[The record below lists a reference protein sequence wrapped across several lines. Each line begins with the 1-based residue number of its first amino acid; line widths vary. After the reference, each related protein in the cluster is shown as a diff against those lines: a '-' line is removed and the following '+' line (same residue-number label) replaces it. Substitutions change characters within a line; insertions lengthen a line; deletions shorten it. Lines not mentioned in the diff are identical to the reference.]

1 MLHEELPPL
10 PPISES
16 VAVLK
21 NVYSSAHKPRKER
34 ARDSSRPKPR
44 KLSTE
49 SDAAG
54 HPPSPI
60 RTLPDLGV
68 AGAPLSVA
76 VAAPATQQPKLAK
89 KTGAKKKKK
98 QKKKAKAK
106 KKAKPEWDGGIEGD
120 GAIGAIGFGAPKP
133 LLPAG
138 PSAGVEAPG
147 IVRTKSNR
155 PA

>member
-54 HPPSPI
+54 HPASPI

-76 VAAPATQQPKLAK
+76 VAAPPTQQPKLAK
-89 KTGAKKKKK
+89 KKGANKKKKK
-98 QKKKAKAK
+98 KKVKAK

-133 LLPAG
+133 PLPAAG
-138 PSAGVEAPG
+138 PSAGVE
-147 IVRTKSNR
+147 VQTKSNR

>member
-1 MLHEELPPL
+1 M
-10 PPISES
+10 
-16 VAVLK
+16 
-21 NVYSSAHKPRKER
+21 
-34 ARDSSRPKPR
+34 
-44 KLSTE
+44 
-49 SDAAG
+49 
-54 HPPSPI
+54 
-60 RTLPDLGV
+60 
-68 AGAPLSVA
+68 
-76 VAAPATQQPKLAK
+76 AAPATQQPKLAK

-98 QKKKAKAK
+98 KKKKAKAK

-120 GAIGAIGFGAPKP
+120 GAIGAIGFGFGAPKP